1 MKLSKRTRRF
11 LIWGTPLVIILIIVI
26 VKMSGSDEELTK
38 VQADLVARDDISEVV
53 TASGRIQPQ
62 TKVDIVAEV
71 SAEII
76 DLKVK
81 EGDWVTRGQTLLLLD
96 TVQAI
101 SDAQQARFS
110 LDELTSRTE
119 AARTQYEMDKQE
131 SERQS
136 RMFAQNL
143 TSDMEN
149 TNARL
154 RFENA
159 KANYEAMLAQV
170 KTGQARL
177 DKALDNLTKTR
188 ITSPMDGMVTFLNVE
203 IGEIAQA
210 QTSFTQGRTLMTIS
224 DLSVFE
230 VEVDVDETEIAK
242 VDLAQPAKI
251 RVDAFRDTAFE
262 GSVAEIGNSAQI
274 SGEGTENYTTSFRVK
289 VRFHEAESGV
299 RPGMSATVDITTAT
313 ADDAMTVPYAAV
325 VTREFD
331 PDSLKKDSTT
341 VAMAP
346 ESQNSSGEV
355 HASTVAATEE
365 VAMDDPPGKPH
376 KKKDKVKVSGV
387 FKVENGIAKFVQIE
401 TGIADERNIVAL
413 TSLQPGDTIVSGS
426 FQTLRKLKD
435 GETVAIDQESIDRMN
450 KEKE

>member
-1 MKLSKRTRRF
+1 MKLSKRTRRL
-11 LIWGTPLVIILIIVI
+11 LIWGSPLVIILIIVI
-26 VKMSGSDEELTK
+26 IKMSGSDEEQTT
-38 VQADLVARDDISEVV
+38 VQADLVVRDDISEVV

-76 DLKVK
+76 GLQVK

-131 SERQS
+131 SDRQG

-154 RFENA
+154 RFENS
-159 KANYEAMLAQV
+159 KANYEAMLAQA

-177 DKALDNLTKTR
+177 DKALDNLTKTE
-188 ITSPMDGMVTFLNVE
+188 IKAPMDGMVTFLNAEV
-203 IGEIAQA
+203 GEIAQA
-210 QTSFTQGRTLMTIS
+210 QTSFTQGRTLMTVS
-224 DLSVFE
+224 DMSVFD

-242 VDLAQPAKI
+242 VDIGQPAKI

-262 GSVAEIGNSAQI
+262 GSVAEIGNSALI

-313 ADDAMTVPYAAV
+313 ADDALTIPYASV

-341 VAMAP
+341 VAMTTESNAP
-346 ESQNSSGEV
+346 DEAEV
-355 HASTVAATEE
+355 TTVAATED
-365 VAMDDPPGKPH
+365 VGMDDPPATSQ
-376 KKKDKVKVSGV
+376 KKKDKVKLSGV
-387 FKVENGIAKFVQIE
+387 FKVENGVAKFVQIE

-413 TSLQPGDTIVSGS
+413 SSLQPGDTIVSGS

-435 GETVAIDQESIDRMN
+435 GETVTIDKESIERMN
-450 KEKE
+450 KEQN